1 MSLPLLSLLHPVLQ
15 APAREQGD
23 GGQPA
28 GARPRSGLSLPPIED
43 IAREA
48 IPLQPA
54 EAPEDPA
61 LAATADAFVRDALAA
76 GEAELHRQRE
86 AVDTMGIELQRQ
98 AAWRSEM
105 LQAPIRKLA
114 HQGDEGGPVAQ
125 ALIALRDKM
134 QDLDP
139 ARQKLSG
146 EGLSRALSFIPGV
159 GKPMQRYFQKYEKAQ
174 DALDAIIGDLQGG
187 ADMLRRDNLT
197 LADDQQSLRAIL
209 AQLERQVE
217 LGRMIDRRL
226 AREAASA
233 SLPAPRRA
241 FVEEELLF
249 PLRQRIVDLQQ
260 QVAVSQQGVLALE
273 VVIRNNRELVRGV
286 DRAINVT
293 VSALN
298 VAVTVALGLANQR
311 LVLDRVAA
319 LNETTSALIAGTAQA
334 LRTQGV
340 DIQTRASSS
349 MLDMGQLEQAFG
361 DVLGAIDDL
370 SRYRREALPKLD
382 AQIDRLA
389 GLAHQGQEAIRRM
402 DEGRRA
408 DGETPLGEAQGRR

>member
-1 MSLPLLSLLHPVLQ
+1 MSLPLLSFSSPLFE
-15 APAREQGD
+15 APAGEQG
-23 GGQPA
+23 GGGGSAAKAQ
-28 GARPRSGLSLPPIED
+28 PRSGLSLPPIED
-43 IAREA
+43 IAREVV
-48 IPLQPA
+48 PPQPE
-54 EAPEDPA
+54 EAPEDPQ

-76 GEAELHRQRE
+76 DEAALHRQRE
-86 AVDTMGIELQRQ
+86 AVDSMGIELQRQ

-125 ALIALRDKM
+125 ALLALRDKM
-134 QDLDP
+134 VDLDP
-139 ARQKLSG
+139 SRQKLSG
-146 EGLSRALSFIPGV
+146 EGLSRALAFIPGV

-209 AQLERQVE
+209 AQLDRQVE
-217 LGRMIDRRL
+217 IGRMIDRRL
-226 AREAASA
+226 VREAASA
-233 SLPAPRRA
+233 TLPAPRRA

-273 VVIRNNRELVRGV
+273 VVIRNNRELIRGV

-319 LNETTSALIAGTAQA
+319 LNQTTSALIAGTAQA

-340 DIQTRASSS
+340 DIQTRAAST
-349 MLDMGQLEQAFG
+349 MLDMGQLEQAFA

-389 GLAHQGQEAIRRM
+389 ALASQGGEAIRRM
-402 DEGRRA
+402 DEGNRA
-408 DGETPLGEAQGRR
+408 EPVP

>member
-1 MSLPLLSLLHPVLQ
+1 MSLPLLSFSSLRVE
-15 APAREQGD
+15 APAGEQGR
-23 GGQPA
+23 GGGSAAKAP
-28 GARPRSGLSLPPIED
+28 PRSGLSLPPIED
-43 IAREA
+43 IAREVV
-48 IPLQPA
+48 PPQPE
-54 EAPEDPA
+54 EAPEDPQ

-76 GEAELHRQRE
+76 DEAALHHQRE
-86 AVDTMGIELQRQ
+86 AVDSMGIELQRQ

-125 ALIALRDKM
+125 ALLALRDKM
-134 QDLDP
+134 VDLDP
-139 ARQKLSG
+139 SRQKLSG
-146 EGLSRALSFIPGV
+146 EGLSRALAFIPGV

-209 AQLERQVE
+209 VQLDRQVE
-217 LGRMIDRRL
+217 IGRMIDRRL
-226 AREAASA
+226 VREAASA
-233 SLPAPRRA
+233 TLPAPRRA

-273 VVIRNNRELVRGV
+273 VVIRNNRELIRGV

-319 LNETTSALIAGTAQA
+319 LNQTTSALIAGTAQA

-340 DIQTRASSS
+340 DIQTRAAST
-349 MLDMGQLEQAFG
+349 MLDMGQLEQAFA

-389 GLAHQGQEAIRRM
+389 ALASQGEQAIHRM
-402 DEGRRA
+402 HEGNRA
-408 DGETPLGEAQGRR
+408 EPAP

>member
-1 MSLPLLSLLHPVLQ
+1 MSLPLLSFSSPLLE
-15 APAREQGD
+15 APAGEQG
-23 GGQPA
+23 GGGGSAAKAQ
-28 GARPRSGLSLPPIED
+28 PRSGLSLPPSED
-43 IAREA
+43 IAREVV
-48 IPLQPA
+48 PPQPE
-54 EAPEDPA
+54 EAPEDPQ

-76 GEAELHRQRE
+76 DEAALHRQRD
-86 AVDTMGIELQRQ
+86 AVDSMGIELQRQ

-125 ALIALRDKM
+125 ALLALRDKM
-134 QDLDP
+134 VDLDP
-139 ARQKLSG
+139 SRQKLSG
-146 EGLSRALSFIPGV
+146 EGLSRALAFIPGV

-209 AQLERQVE
+209 TQLDRQVE
-217 LGRMIDRRL
+217 IGRMIDRRL
-226 AREAASA
+226 VREAASA
-233 SLPAPRRA
+233 TLPAPRRA

-273 VVIRNNRELVRGV
+273 VVIRNNRELIRGV

-319 LNETTSALIAGTAQA
+319 LNQTTSALIAGTAQA

-340 DIQTRASSS
+340 DIQTRAAST
-349 MLDMGQLEQAFG
+349 MLDMGQLEQAFA

-389 GLAHQGQEAIRRM
+389 ALASQGGEAIRRM
-402 DEGRRA
+402 DEGNRA
-408 DGETPLGEAQGRR
+408 EPVP

>member
-1 MSLPLLSLLHPVLQ
+1 MSLPLLSFSSPLLE
-15 APAREQGD
+15 APAGEQGS
-23 GGQPA
+23 GGGSAAKAQ
-28 GARPRSGLSLPPIED
+28 PRSGLSLPPIED
-43 IAREA
+43 IAREVV
-48 IPLQPA
+48 PPQPE
-54 EAPEDPA
+54 EAPEDPQ

-76 GEAELHRQRE
+76 DEAALHRQRE

-125 ALIALRDKM
+125 ALLALRDKM
-134 QDLDP
+134 VDLDP
-139 ARQKLSG
+139 SRQKLSG
-146 EGLSRALSFIPGV
+146 EGLSRALAFIPGV

-209 AQLERQVE
+209 TQLDRQVE
-217 LGRMIDRRL
+217 IGRMIDRRL
-226 AREAASA
+226 VREAASA
-233 SLPAPRRA
+233 TLPAPRRA

-273 VVIRNNRELVRGV
+273 VVIRNNRELIRGV

-319 LNETTSALIAGTAQA
+319 LNQTTSALIAGTAQA

-340 DIQTRASSS
+340 DIQTRAAST
-349 MLDMGQLEQAFG
+349 MLDMGQLEQAFA

-389 GLAHQGQEAIRRM
+389 ALASQGGEAIRRM
-402 DEGRRA
+402 DEGNRA
-408 DGETPLGEAQGRR
+408 EPVP

>member
-1 MSLPLLSLLHPVLQ
+1 MSLPLLSFSSPPFE
-15 APAREQGD
+15 APAGEQG
-23 GGQPA
+23 GGGGSAAKAQ
-28 GARPRSGLSLPPIED
+28 PRSGLSLPPIED
-43 IAREA
+43 IAREVV
-48 IPLQPA
+48 PPQPE
-54 EAPEDPA
+54 EAPEDPQ

-76 GEAELHRQRE
+76 DEAALHRQRE
-86 AVDTMGIELQRQ
+86 AVDSMGIELQRQ

-125 ALIALRDKM
+125 ALLALRDKM
-134 QDLDP
+134 VDLDP
-139 ARQKLSG
+139 SRQKLSG
-146 EGLSRALSFIPGV
+146 EGLSRALAFIPGV

-217 LGRMIDRRL
+217 IGRMIDRRL
-226 AREAASA
+226 VREAASA
-233 SLPAPRRA
+233 TLPAPRRA

-273 VVIRNNRELVRGV
+273 VVIRNNRELIRGV

-319 LNETTSALIAGTAQA
+319 LNQTTSALIAGTAQA

-340 DIQTRASSS
+340 DIQTRAAST
-349 MLDMGQLEQAFG
+349 MLDMGQLEQAFA

-389 GLAHQGQEAIRRM
+389 ALASQGGEAIRRM
-402 DEGRRA
+402 DEGNRA
-408 DGETPLGEAQGRR
+408 EPVP

>member
-1 MSLPLLSLLHPVLQ
+1 MPDKPNSSN
-15 APAREQGD
+15 APSR
-23 GGQPA
+23 
-28 GARPRSGLSLPPIED
+28 LSLPPIEQ
-43 IAREA
+43 IARETVA
-48 IPLQPA
+48 QPPDA
-54 EAPEDPA
+54 PPEDA
-61 LAATADAFVRDALAA
+61 ELAAMADAFVRDALAVDK
-76 GEAELHRQRE
+76 GGFQRQRE
-86 AVDTMGIELQRQ
+86 AVDAMGVELQRQ

-105 LQAPIRKLA
+105 LEAPIRKLA
-114 HQGDEGGPVAQ
+114 HQGDEGGPVAK
-125 ALIALRDKM
+125 ALLALRGKM
-134 QDLDP
+134 QELDP
-139 ARQKLSG
+139 AKHRLGG
-146 EGLSRALSFIPGV
+146 EGLSRALAFIPGV
-159 GKPMQRYFQKYEKAQ
+159 GKPLQRYFHKYEKAQ
-174 DALDAIIGDLQGG
+174 DALDAIIRDLESG

-197 LADDQQSLRAIL
+197 LADDQQSLRDIL
-209 AQLERQVE
+209 VQLQRQVE

-226 AREAASA
+226 AAQAV
-233 SLPAPRRA
+233 APGLDTARRA

-319 LNETTSALIAGTAQA
+319 LNETTSSLIAGTAQA

-340 DIQTRASSS
+340 EIQTRAASAT
-349 MLDMGQLEQAFG
+349 LDMDRLEQAFA
-361 DVLGAIDDL
+361 DVIGAIDDL
-370 SRYRREALPKLD
+370 SHYRQDALPKLD

-389 GLAHQGQEAIRRM
+389 SLAKRGEQAIRQLDDGNLADAAAPLR
-402 DEGRRA
+402 
-408 DGETPLGEAQGRR
+408 DGENRR

>member
-1 MSLPLLSLLHPVLQ
+1 MSLPLLSFSSPLLE
-15 APAREQGD
+15 APAGEQGS
-23 GGQPA
+23 GGGSAAKAQ
-28 GARPRSGLSLPPIED
+28 PRSGLSLPPIED
-43 IAREA
+43 IAREVV
-48 IPLQPA
+48 PPQPE
-54 EAPEDPA
+54 EAPEDPQ

-76 GEAELHRQRE
+76 DEAALHRQRE

-209 AQLERQVE
+209 VQLDRQVE
-217 LGRMIDRRL
+217 IGRMIDRRL
-226 AREAASA
+226 VREAASA
-233 SLPAPRRA
+233 TLPAPRRA

-273 VVIRNNRELVRGV
+273 VVIRNNRELIRGV

-319 LNETTSALIAGTAQA
+319 LNQTTSALIAGTAQA

-340 DIQTRASSS
+340 DIQTRAAST
-349 MLDMGQLEQAFG
+349 MLDMGQLEQAFA

-389 GLAHQGQEAIRRM
+389 ALASQGGEAIRRM
-402 DEGRRA
+402 DEGNRA
-408 DGETPLGEAQGRR
+408 EPVP

>member
-1 MSLPLLSLLHPVLQ
+1 MSLPPSSFPSPLLE
-15 APAREQGD
+15 APAGEHGS
-23 GGQPA
+23 GGGSAAKAQ
-28 GARPRSGLSLPPIED
+28 PRSALSLPPIEE
-43 IAREA
+43 IAREVV
-48 IPLQPA
+48 PPQP
-54 EAPEDPA
+54 EQAPEDPQ

-76 GEAELHRQRE
+76 DEAALHHQRE
-86 AVDTMGIELQRQ
+86 AVDSMGIELQRQ

-114 HQGDEGGPVAQ
+114 HQGDEGGSVAQ
-125 ALIALRDKM
+125 ALLALRDKM
-134 QDLDP
+134 VDLDP
-139 ARQKLSG
+139 SRQKLSG
-146 EGLSRALSFIPGV
+146 EGLSRALAFIPGV

-197 LADDQQSLRAIL
+197 LADDQQTLRAIL
-209 AQLERQVE
+209 VQLDRQVE
-217 LGRMIDRRL
+217 IGRMIDRRL
-226 AREAASA
+226 VREAALA
-233 SLPAPRRA
+233 TLPAPRRA

-273 VVIRNNRELVRGV
+273 VVIRNNRELIRGV

-319 LNETTSALIAGTAQA
+319 LNQTTSALIAGTAQA

-340 DIQTRASSS
+340 DIQIRAAST
-349 MLDMGQLEQAFG
+349 MLDMGQLEQAFA

-389 GLAHQGQEAIRRM
+389 ALASQGEQAIRRM
-402 DEGRRA
+402 DEGNRA
-408 DGETPLGEAQGRR
+408 EPTP

>member
-1 MSLPLLSLLHPVLQ
+1 MSLPLLSFSSPLLE
-15 APAREQGD
+15 APAGEQGS
-23 GGQPA
+23 GGGSAAKAQ
-28 GARPRSGLSLPPIED
+28 PRSGLSLPPIED
-43 IAREA
+43 IAREVV
-48 IPLQPA
+48 PPQPE
-54 EAPEDPA
+54 EAPEDPQ

-76 GEAELHRQRE
+76 DEAALHRQRE

-125 ALIALRDKM
+125 ALLALRDKM
-134 QDLDP
+134 VDLDP
-139 ARQKLSG
+139 SRQKLSG
-146 EGLSRALSFIPGV
+146 EGLSRALAFIPGV

-217 LGRMIDRRL
+217 IGRMIDRRL
-226 AREAASA
+226 VREAASA
-233 SLPAPRRA
+233 TLPAPRRA

-273 VVIRNNRELVRGV
+273 VVIRNNRELIRGV

-319 LNETTSALIAGTAQA
+319 LNQTTSALIAGTAQA

-340 DIQTRASSS
+340 DIQTRAAST
-349 MLDMGQLEQAFG
+349 MLDMGQLEQAFA

-389 GLAHQGQEAIRRM
+389 ALASQGEQAIHRM
-402 DEGRRA
+402 DEGNRA
-408 DGETPLGEAQGRR
+408 EPAP

>member
-1 MSLPLLSLLHPVLQ
+1 MSLPLLSFSSPLFE
-15 APAREQGD
+15 APAGEQG
-23 GGQPA
+23 GGGGSAAKAQ
-28 GARPRSGLSLPPIED
+28 PRSGLSLPPIED
-43 IAREA
+43 IAREVV
-48 IPLQPA
+48 PPQPE
-54 EAPEDPA
+54 EAPEDPQ

-76 GEAELHRQRE
+76 DEAALHRQRE
-86 AVDTMGIELQRQ
+86 AVDSMGIELQRQ

-125 ALIALRDKM
+125 ALLALRDKM
-134 QDLDP
+134 VDLDP
-139 ARQKLSG
+139 SRQKLSG
-146 EGLSRALSFIPGV
+146 EGLSRALAFIPGV

-209 AQLERQVE
+209 TQLDRQVE
-217 LGRMIDRRL
+217 IGRMIDRRL
-226 AREAASA
+226 VREAASA
-233 SLPAPRRA
+233 TLPAPRRA

-273 VVIRNNRELVRGV
+273 VVIRNNRELIRGV

-319 LNETTSALIAGTAQA
+319 LNQTTSALIAGTAQA

-340 DIQTRASSS
+340 DIQTRAAST
-349 MLDMGQLEQAFG
+349 MLDMGQLEQAFA

-389 GLAHQGQEAIRRM
+389 ALASQGGEAIRRM
-402 DEGRRA
+402 DEGNRA
-408 DGETPLGEAQGRR
+408 EPVP

>member
-1 MSLPLLSLLHPVLQ
+1 MSLPLLSFSSLRVE
-15 APAREQGD
+15 APAGEQGS
-23 GGQPA
+23 GGGSAAKAQ
-28 GARPRSGLSLPPIED
+28 PRSGLSLPPIED
-43 IAREA
+43 IAREVV
-48 IPLQPA
+48 PPQPE
-54 EAPEDPA
+54 EAPEDPQ

-76 GEAELHRQRE
+76 DEAALHHQRE
-86 AVDTMGIELQRQ
+86 AVDSMGIELQRQ

-125 ALIALRDKM
+125 ALLALRDKM
-134 QDLDP
+134 VDLDP
-139 ARQKLSG
+139 SRQKLSG
-146 EGLSRALSFIPGV
+146 EGLSRALAFIPGV

-209 AQLERQVE
+209 VQLDRQVE
-217 LGRMIDRRL
+217 IGRMIDRRL
-226 AREAASA
+226 VREAASA
-233 SLPAPRRA
+233 TLPAPRRA

-273 VVIRNNRELVRGV
+273 VVIRNNRELIRGV

-319 LNETTSALIAGTAQA
+319 LNQTTSALIAGTAQA

-340 DIQTRASSS
+340 DIQTRAAST
-349 MLDMGQLEQAFG
+349 MLDMGQLEQAFA

-389 GLAHQGQEAIRRM
+389 ALASQGEQAIHRM
-402 DEGRRA
+402 DEGNRA
-408 DGETPLGEAQGRR
+408 EPAP

>member
-1 MSLPLLSLLHPVLQ
+1 MSLPLLSFSSPLFE
-15 APAREQGD
+15 APAGEQG
-23 GGQPA
+23 GGGGSAAKAQ
-28 GARPRSGLSLPPIED
+28 PRSGLSLPPIED
-43 IAREA
+43 IAREVV
-48 IPLQPA
+48 PPQPE
-54 EAPEDPA
+54 EAPEDPQ

-76 GEAELHRQRE
+76 DEAALHHQRE
-86 AVDTMGIELQRQ
+86 AVDSMGIELQRQ

-125 ALIALRDKM
+125 ALLALRDKM
-134 QDLDP
+134 VDLDP
-139 ARQKLSG
+139 SRQKLSG
-146 EGLSRALSFIPGV
+146 EGLSRALAFIPGV
-159 GKPMQRYFQKYEKAQ
+159 GKPMQRYFQRYEKAQ

-209 AQLERQVE
+209 AQLDRQVE
-217 LGRMIDRRL
+217 IGRMIDRRL
-226 AREAASA
+226 VREAASA
-233 SLPAPRRA
+233 TLPAPRRA

-273 VVIRNNRELVRGV
+273 VVIRNNRELIRGV

-319 LNETTSALIAGTAQA
+319 LNQTTSALIAGTAQA

-340 DIQTRASSS
+340 DIQTRAAST
-349 MLDMGQLEQAFG
+349 MLDMGQLEQAFA

-389 GLAHQGQEAIRRM
+389 ALASQGGEAIRRM
-402 DEGRRA
+402 DEGNRA
-408 DGETPLGEAQGRR
+408 EPVP

>member
-1 MSLPLLSLLHPVLQ
+1 MSLPLLSCLSPLLE
-15 APAREQGD
+15 APAGEH
-23 GGQPA
+23 GGGGSAAKAQ
-28 GARPRSGLSLPPIED
+28 PRSGLSLPPIED
-43 IAREA
+43 IARETV
-48 IPLQPA
+48 PPQPE
-54 EAPEDPA
+54 EAPEDPQ

-76 GEAELHRQRE
+76 DEAALHRQRE

-125 ALIALRDKM
+125 ALLALRDKM
-134 QDLDP
+134 VDLDP
-139 ARQKLSG
+139 SRQKLSG
-146 EGLSRALSFIPGV
+146 EGLSRALAFIPGV

-197 LADDQQSLRAIL
+197 LADDQQTLRAIL
-209 AQLERQVE
+209 TQLDRQVE
-217 LGRMIDRRL
+217 IGRMIDRRL
-226 AREAASA
+226 VREAASA
-233 SLPAPRRA
+233 TLPALRRA

-273 VVIRNNRELVRGV
+273 VVIRNNRELIRGV

-319 LNETTSALIAGTAQA
+319 LNQTTSALIAGTAQA

-340 DIQTRASSS
+340 DIQTRAAST
-349 MLDMGQLEQAFG
+349 MLDMGQLEQAFA

-389 GLAHQGQEAIRRM
+389 ALASQGGEAIRRM
-402 DEGRRA
+402 DEGNWA
-408 DGETPLGEAQGRR
+408 EPVP

>member
-1 MSLPLLSLLHPVLQ
+1 MPDKPNSSN
-15 APAREQGD
+15 APSR
-23 GGQPA
+23 
-28 GARPRSGLSLPPIED
+28 LSLPPIEQ
-43 IAREA
+43 IARETVA
-48 IPLQPA
+48 QPPDA
-54 EAPEDPA
+54 PPEDA
-61 LAATADAFVRDALAA
+61 ELAAMADAFVRDALSVDK
-76 GEAELHRQRE
+76 GGFQRQRE
-86 AVDTMGIELQRQ
+86 AVDAMGVELQRQ

-105 LQAPIRKLA
+105 LEAPIRKLA
-114 HQGDEGGPVAQ
+114 HQGDEGGPVAK
-125 ALIALRDKM
+125 ALLALRGKM
-134 QDLDP
+134 QELDP
-139 ARQKLSG
+139 AKHRLGG
-146 EGLSRALSFIPGV
+146 EGLARALAFIPGV
-159 GKPMQRYFQKYEKAQ
+159 GKPLQRYFHKYEKAQ
-174 DALDAIIGDLQGG
+174 DALDAIIRDLESG

-197 LADDQQSLRAIL
+197 LADDQQSLRDIL
-209 AQLERQVE
+209 VQLQRQVE

-226 AREAASA
+226 AAQAV
-233 SLPAPRRA
+233 APGLDTARRA

-319 LNETTSALIAGTAQA
+319 LNETTSSLIAGTAQA

-340 DIQTRASSS
+340 EIQTRAASAT
-349 MLDMGQLEQAFG
+349 LDMDRLEQAFA
-361 DVLGAIDDL
+361 DVIGAIDDL
-370 SRYRREALPKLD
+370 SHYRQDALPKLD

-389 GLAHQGQEAIRRM
+389 SLAKRGEQAIRQLDDGNLADAAAPLR
-402 DEGRRA
+402 
-408 DGETPLGEAQGRR
+408 DGENRR

>member
-1 MSLPLLSLLHPVLQ
+1 MPDKPNSSN
-15 APAREQGD
+15 APSR
-23 GGQPA
+23 
-28 GARPRSGLSLPPIED
+28 LSLPPIEQ
-43 IAREA
+43 IARETVA
-48 IPLQPA
+48 QPPDA
-54 EAPEDPA
+54 PPEDA
-61 LAATADAFVRDALAA
+61 ELAAMADAFVRDALAVDK
-76 GEAELHRQRE
+76 GGFQRQRE
-86 AVDTMGIELQRQ
+86 AVDAMGVELQRQ

-105 LQAPIRKLA
+105 LEAPIRKLA
-114 HQGDEGGPVAQ
+114 HQGDEGGPVAK
-125 ALIALRDKM
+125 ALLALRGKM
-134 QDLDP
+134 QELDP
-139 ARQKLSG
+139 AKHRLGG
-146 EGLSRALSFIPGV
+146 EGLARALAFIPGV
-159 GKPMQRYFQKYEKAQ
+159 GKPLQRYFHKYEKAQ
-174 DALDAIIGDLQGG
+174 DALDAIIRDLESG

-197 LADDQQSLRAIL
+197 LADDQQSLRDIL
-209 AQLERQVE
+209 VQLQRQVE

-226 AREAASA
+226 AAQAV
-233 SLPAPRRA
+233 APGLDTARRA

-319 LNETTSALIAGTAQA
+319 LNETTSSLIAGTAQA

-340 DIQTRASSS
+340 EIQTRAASAT
-349 MLDMGQLEQAFG
+349 LDMDRLEQAFA
-361 DVLGAIDDL
+361 DVIGAIDDL
-370 SRYRREALPKLD
+370 SHYRQDALPKLD

-389 GLAHQGQEAIRRM
+389 SLAKRGEQAIRQLDDGNLADAAAPLR
-402 DEGRRA
+402 
-408 DGETPLGEAQGRR
+408 DGENRR

>member
-1 MSLPLLSLLHPVLQ
+1 
-15 APAREQGD
+15 
-23 GGQPA
+23 
-28 GARPRSGLSLPPIED
+28 
-43 IAREA
+43 
-48 IPLQPA
+48 
-54 EAPEDPA
+54 
-61 LAATADAFVRDALAA
+61 
-76 GEAELHRQRE
+76 
-86 AVDTMGIELQRQ
+86 MGIELQRQ

-125 ALIALRDKM
+125 ALLALRDKM
-134 QDLDP
+134 QELDP

-233 SLPAPRRA
+233 ALPAPRRA

-260 QVAVSQQGVLALE
+260 QLAVSQQGVLALE
-273 VVIRNNRELVRGV
+273 VVIRNNRELIRGV

-311 LVLDRVAA
+311 LVLDRVSS
-319 LNETTSALIAGTAQA
+319 LNEATSALIAGTAQA

-340 DIQTRASSS
+340 EIQTRAASTS
-349 MLDMGQLEQAFG
+349 LDMAQLEQAFA

-389 GLAHQGQEAIRRM
+389 VLAARGEDAIRKL
-402 DEGRRA
+402 DEGNRA
-408 DGETPLGEAQGRR
+408 EPDAPLTKPGDGR

>member
-1 MSLPLLSLLHPVLQ
+1 MNTSA
-15 APAREQGD
+15 APA
-23 GGQPA
+23 PT
-28 GARPRSGLSLPPIED
+28 LPEY
-43 IAREA
+43 R
-48 IPLQPA
+48 
-54 EAPEDPA
+54 
-61 LAATADAFVRDALAA
+61 VV
-76 GEAELHRQRE
+76 
-86 AVDTMGIELQRQ
+86 AV
-98 AAWRSEM
+98 
-105 LQAPIRKLA
+105 
-114 HQGDEGGPVAQ
+114 
-125 ALIALRDKM
+125 
-134 QDLDP
+134 
-139 ARQKLSG
+139 
-146 EGLSRALSFIPGV
+146 
-159 GKPMQRYFQKYEKAQ
+159 
-174 DALDAIIGDLQGG
+174 
-187 ADMLRRDNLT
+187 DNLT

-217 LGRMIDRRL
+217 IGRMIDRRL
-226 AREAASA
+226 VREAASA
-233 SLPAPRRA
+233 TLPAPRRA

-273 VVIRNNRELVRGV
+273 VVIRNNRELIRGV

-319 LNETTSALIAGTAQA
+319 LNQTTSALIAGTAQA

-340 DIQTRASSS
+340 DIQTRAAST
-349 MLDMGQLEQAFG
+349 MLDMGQLEQAFA

-389 GLAHQGQEAIRRM
+389 ALASQGEQAIRRM
-402 DEGRRA
+402 DEGNRA
-408 DGETPLGEAQGRR
+408 EPTP

>member
-1 MSLPLLSLLHPVLQ
+1 MTDEPKSKSTPST
-15 APAREQGD
+15 
-23 GGQPA
+23 
-28 GARPRSGLSLPPIED
+28 LSLPPIEQ
-43 IAREA
+43 IARE
-48 IPLQPA
+48 ITPPA
-54 EAPEDPA
+54 PDEPPEDA
-61 LAATADAFVRDALAA
+61 ELAAMADAFVRDALAVE
-76 GEAELHRQRE
+76 EAEFQRQRE
-86 AVDTMGIELQRQ
+86 AVDAMGVELQRQ

-105 LQAPIRKLA
+105 LEAPIRKLA
-114 HQGDEGGPVAQ
+114 HQGDEGGPVAK
-125 ALIALRDKM
+125 ALLALRGKM

-139 ARQKLSG
+139 AKHRLSG
-146 EGLSRALSFIPGV
+146 EGLARALACIPGV
-159 GKPMQRYFQKYEKAQ
+159 GKPLQRYFHKYEKAQ
-174 DALDAIIGDLQGG
+174 DALDGIIRDLETG

-197 LADDQQSLRAIL
+197 LADDQQALRDIL
-209 AQLERQVE
+209 VQLQRQVD

-226 AREAASA
+226 AKQAAAPGLEAT
-233 SLPAPRRA
+233 RRA
-241 FVEEELLF
+241 FVQEELLF

-319 LNETTSALIAGTAQA
+319 LNEATSSMIAGTAQA

-340 DIQTRASSS
+340 EIQTRAASAT
-349 MLDMGQLEQAFG
+349 LDMDRLEKAFA
-361 DVLGAIDDL
+361 DVIGAIDDL
-370 SRYRREALPKLD
+370 SNYRQDALPKLD

-389 GLAHQGQEAIRRM
+389 TLAKQGEQAIRQL
-402 DEGRRA
+402 DEGNRA
-408 DGETPLGEAQGRR
+408 EASAPLRDDGDKPMP

>member
-1 MSLPLLSLLHPVLQ
+1 MS
-15 APAREQGD
+15 
-23 GGQPA
+23 
-28 GARPRSGLSLPPIED
+28 LSLPPIEE
-43 IAREA
+43 IAREVVPPASEA
-48 IPLQPA
+48 IV
-54 EAPEDPA
+54 EDPE
-61 LAATADAFVRDALAA
+61 LAATADAFVRDTLTA
-76 GEAELHRQRE
+76 GDTERQRQRE
-86 AVDTMGIELQRQ
+86 AVDTMGVELQRQ

-125 ALIALRDKM
+125 ALLALRDKM

-146 EGLSRALSFIPGV
+146 EGLARALSFIPGV

-174 DALDAIIGDLQGG
+174 DALDAIIADLQAG

-233 SLPAPRRA
+233 GLPAPRRA

-273 VVIRNNRELVRGV
+273 VVIRNNRELIRGV
-286 DRAINVT
+286 ERAINVT
-293 VSALN
+293 VAALN

-319 LNETTSALIAGTAQA
+319 LNDTTAALISGTAQA

-340 DIQTRASSS
+340 DIQTRAASS
-349 MLDMGQLEQAFG
+349 MLDMGQLEQAFA

-370 SRYRREALPKLD
+370 SRYRREALPRLD

-389 GLAHQGQEAIRRM
+389 ALARQGEQAIGRM
-402 DEGRRA
+402 DEGNRA
-408 DGETPLGEAQGRR
+408 NPQP

>member
-1 MSLPLLSLLHPVLQ
+1 MTDSPS
-15 APAREQGD
+15 ARE
-23 GGQPA
+23 
-28 GARPRSGLSLPPIED
+28 PRSAPGLSLPPIEE
-43 IAREA
+43 IARQTVPPQPDEA
-48 IPLQPA
+48 A
-54 EAPEDPA
+54 EDPD
-61 LAATADAFVRDALAA
+61 LAALADAFVRDALAA
-76 GEAELHRQRE
+76 DEAEFQRQRE
-86 AVDTMGIELQRQ
+86 AVDNMGVELQRQ

-114 HQGDEGGPVAQ
+114 HQGDEGGPVAK
-125 ALIALRDKM
+125 ALLELRARM
-134 QDLDP
+134 QELDP
-139 ARQKLSG
+139 ARQRLSG
-146 EGLSRALSFIPGV
+146 DGLSRALSFLPGV
-159 GKPMQRYFQKYEKAQ
+159 GKPLQRYFHKYEKAQ
-174 DALDAIIGDLQGG
+174 DALDGIIRDLEAG

-197 LADDQQSLRAIL
+197 LADDQQALRAIL
-209 AQLERQVE
+209 AQLERQVG

-226 AREAASA
+226 AREAAA
-233 SLPAPRRA
+233 VGMPAPRRA

-260 QVAVSQQGVLALE
+260 QLAVSQQGVLALE
-273 VVIRNNRELVRGV
+273 VVIRNNRELIRGV

-319 LNETTSALIAGTAQA
+319 LNEATSSLIAGTAQA

-340 DIQTRASSS
+340 EIQTRAASTS
-349 MLDMGQLEQAFG
+349 LDMAQLEQAFA

-370 SRYRREALPKLD
+370 SRYRREALPTLD

-389 GLAHQGQEAIRRM
+389 ALAARGDEALRRL
-402 DEGRRA
+402 DEGNRA
-408 DGETPLGEAQGRR
+408 EPDAPLRDGGR